1 MLLLFTHSVVSISLW
16 PHGLQ
21 HTQLPYPSLSPWV
34 CSNSCPL
41 SRWWNATISSS
52 VLVFSSC
59 PQPFPASGCYPVNWL
74 SASGGKRV
82 GVSASVSVLLMN
94 IQDWFPLGLTGLISL
109 LSRRLSRVFSS
120 LKASVLWCSA
130 FFMVQLSH
138 PYTTTGK
145 MIALIGWTFVSNVSA
160 F

>member
-1 MLLLFTHSVVSISLW
+1 MLLVFSRSVMSDSLR

-21 HTQLPYPSLSPWV
+21 YTRLPYPSLSPWV

-82 GVSASVSVLLMN
+82 GVSASVSVLPVN
-94 IQDWFPLGLTGLISL
+94 IQDWFPLLLTGLISL
-109 LSRRLSRVFSS
+109 LSKRLPRIFSS
-120 LKASVLWCSA
+120 TTIQKHRFFRAHLSLWSCSHIHTW
-130 FFMVQLSH
+130 LLE
-138 PYTTTGK
+138 
-145 MIALIGWTFVSNVSA
+145 IL
-160 F
+160 

>member
-1 MLLLFTHSVVSISLW
+1 MLLVFSRSVMSDSLR

-21 HTQLPYPSLSPWV
+21 YTRLPYPSLSPWV

-82 GVSASVSVLLMN
+82 GVSASVSVLPVN
-94 IQDWFPLGLTGLISL
+94 IQDWFPLLLTGLISL
-109 LSRRLSRVFSS
+109 LSKRLPRIFSS
-120 LKASVLWCSA
+120 TTIQKHRFFGAQPPLWPTLTSVFDTLEKS
-130 FFMVQLSH
+130 
-138 PYTTTGK
+138 
-145 MIALIGWTFVSNVSA
+145 
-160 F
+160 